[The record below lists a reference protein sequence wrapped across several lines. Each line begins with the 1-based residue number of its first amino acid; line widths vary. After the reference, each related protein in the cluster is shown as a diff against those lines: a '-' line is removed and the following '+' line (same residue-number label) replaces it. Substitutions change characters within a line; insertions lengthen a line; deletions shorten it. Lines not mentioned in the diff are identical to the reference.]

1 MMFYR
6 PFFWMSDCLVFVC
19 EKQRRYWLH
28 RGVLS
33 RRNEVIYNGVDTEEF
48 CDTRNARQRAA
59 MRRAFGFGDADF
71 VIGLSAVLRPEKNHG
86 QLVEAVAGLRRRG
99 IPARAL
105 MIGDGPM
112 RAEVE
117 AHARNLKVASDVVIT
132 GFQHDVRPFISACDA
147 MTLCSTTEAFS
158 LAAIEAMA
166 LGKPVVHS
174 EVGGAAEMIRP
185 GENGFLYPVGDTGAL
200 IDRLAQLA
208 DHGELE
214 RMGNHARARVEAL
227 FSETTMMDRYE
238 QLLMDL
244 CQVRPGAKAVVSA
257 FPDGQR

>member
-1 MMFYR
+1 
-6 PFFWMSDCLVFVC
+6 
-19 EKQRRYWLH
+19 
-28 RGVLS
+28 
-33 RRNEVIYNGVDTEEF
+33 
-48 CDTRNARQRAA
+48 
-59 MRRAFGFGDADF
+59 
-71 VIGLSAVLRPEKNHG
+71 
-86 QLVEAVAGLRRRG
+86 
-99 IPARAL
+99 
-105 MIGDGPM
+105 
-112 RAEVE
+112 
-117 AHARNLKVASDVVIT
+117 
-132 GFQHDVRPFISACDA
+132 

-208 DHGELE
+208 GHGELE